1 MSQLRH
7 NPFLHCA
14 CLFGVGVLLQLLIG
28 DLDNRFFAHPRGM
41 ILAFNYLYLLILA
54 YIFEDKIP
62 IFRQLRLGNT
72 ATAALSSMVI
82 IIVLF
87 GLIRQDGNTAG
98 VVGVLGFTRM
108 TSSWPF
114 NLLLFYFLTTLG
126 LATIHNWHH
135 LRHQKVASLLAH
147 SAVFIALT
155 AAWFGSGDKVRV
167 KITTW
172 LDQPVY
178 KGLTADGREYELPFA
193 VTLQRFSMEEY
204 PPKLYIYDID
214 NKRLSRDFLASEERV
229 GIVDDWE
236 LRITQHLSE
245 AGCMPNDSI
254 YRTMRHVGTMPALY
268 VVARNVA
275 SGRSVEGWVSC
286 GSHLFL
292 AASLDLD
299 NNRQL
304 VMPAPEPKYYLSQIT
319 VTDAENVSRRF
330 DVAVNRPAKFGAWQ
344 IYQVGY
350 DTSRGRWSTSS
361 VLECVRDG
369 WYPIVHTA
377 LWLILAAG
385 VAMFITAGG
394 RTFKKQSARKE
405 AES

>member
-14 CLFGVGVLLQLLIG
+14 SLFGIGVILQWVSG
-28 DLDNRFFAHPRGM
+28 DLDNRFLAHPWGM
-41 ILAFNYLYLLILA
+41 IVAVTFLYLLVFA

-62 IFRQLRLGNT
+62 TIRLLRT
-72 ATAALSSMVI
+72 DAATAALTSMVI
-82 IIVLF
+82 ITVIF
-87 GLIRQDGNTAG
+87 GLIRQDGDTEGIA
-98 VVGVLGFTRM
+98 GVLGFTRM

-114 NLLLFYFLTTLG
+114 NLLFFYLLTTIG
-126 LATIHNWHH
+126 LATIHNWHY
-135 LRHQKVASLLAH
+135 LRHQKPASLLAH
-147 SAVFIALT
+147 TALFIALT
-155 AAWFGSGDKVRV
+155 AAFFGSGDKVRV
-167 KITTW
+167 KIATW

-178 KGLTADGREYELPFA
+178 KGQTADGREYELPFI

-204 PPKLYIYDID
+204 PPKLHSYDID
-214 NKRLSRDFLASEERV
+214 NNRLSLDFLASEEGV
-229 GIVDDWE
+229 GVVDGWE
-236 LRITQHLSE
+236 LRITQHLPQ

-254 YRTMRHVGTMPALY
+254 YRPMRHVGTMPALY
-268 VVARNVA
+268 VVARNLA
-275 SGRSVEGWVSC
+275 SGLSAEGWVSC
-286 GSHLFL
+286 GSHLFPS
-292 AASLDLD
+292 ATLDLG
-299 NNRQL
+299 NNRQI
-304 VMPAPEPKYYLSQIT
+304 VMPPPEPKHYLSQIV
-319 VTDAENVSRRF
+319 VTDAEEGSRRF

-350 DTSRGRWSTSS
+350 DTSRRGWSTSS

-394 RTFKKQSARKE
+394 RTFKKQPARKE
-405 AES
+405 VES